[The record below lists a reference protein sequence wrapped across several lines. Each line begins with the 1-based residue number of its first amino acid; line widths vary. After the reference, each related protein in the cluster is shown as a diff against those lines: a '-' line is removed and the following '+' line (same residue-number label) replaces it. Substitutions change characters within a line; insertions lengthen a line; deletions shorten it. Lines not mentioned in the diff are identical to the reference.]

1 MKFHN
6 LAATLLLTA
15 FASGLTAQNSAQ
27 AQYQHASNRYQ
38 VRQAIPVAGLQGRVA
53 QVNCCSAAPNCGCDM
68 SPGCGVDGPACG
80 MEVAPEPSCG
90 VVGGGILGGGFPSC
104 GNAQCND
111 PGCAAAP
118 SCEMGPSCGAQPSC
132 GVPSCG
138 CELGVGCGSAFGGGC
153 GGGCPLSCGSC
164 NLGDP
169 LSLFG
174 ETCGLSAG
182 GWVSIGYHSKNLPLF
197 NSHADRVNVHQAWLY
212 AEKEADG
219 SNGLGLGGRIDYVYG
234 VDAQDTQSF
243 GIANNHWD
251 NDWDHGIYGSA
262 LPQLYMEAAYGN
274 LSVKAGHFF
283 TIIGW
288 EVVTAPDNFFYSHA
302 YTMYNSEPFTHTGV
316 LATLT
321 ASEDLTFYGG
331 YTLGWDSG
339 FEDNGDSFLGGVS
352 VSLTDKLSLTY
363 ASTGGRFADSPN
375 GTLEKGYM
383 HSLVADLAVTDSLQ
397 YIMQSDLLDTENNAG
412 ETVRDTIGLNNY
424 LIYSVND
431 CLSLGA
437 RYEWWNVSA
446 DSQGFY
452 GDAAPAGL
460 ANVATGDFD
469 VTALTLGLNYKPHAN
484 VIVRPEIRWDWIDGD
499 MNALALAD
507 NTILEDA
514 DDSQTTFGI
523 DTIFTF

>member
-1 MKFHN
+1 
-6 LAATLLLTA
+6 
-15 FASGLTAQNSAQ
+15 
-27 AQYQHASNRYQ
+27 
-38 VRQAIPVAGLQGRVA
+38 
-53 QVNCCSAAPNCGCDM
+53 
-68 SPGCGVDGPACG
+68 
-80 MEVAPEPSCG
+80 
-90 VVGGGILGGGFPSC
+90 
-104 GNAQCND
+104 
-111 PGCAAAP
+111 
-118 SCEMGPSCGAQPSC
+118 MGPSCGAQPSC